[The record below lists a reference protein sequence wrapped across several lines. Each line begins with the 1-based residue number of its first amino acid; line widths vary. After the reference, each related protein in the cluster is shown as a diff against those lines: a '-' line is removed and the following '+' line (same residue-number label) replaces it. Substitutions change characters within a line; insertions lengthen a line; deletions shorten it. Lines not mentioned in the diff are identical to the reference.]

1 MTRVTHLFSSDLPA
15 GCALWF
21 LQGLRHCL
29 CSVSTDLR
37 ADQNDIDA
45 QNPYMPRCLRSLQVI
60 IEDELLS
67 DRGATLLWTVQRLP
81 ALTDLALRLDA
92 GFGVIHLDPV
102 SDTHAL
108 PRCQELAELRS
119 SSLTWL
125 CVTMIG
131 EPAVGGQAED
141 NTLQLV
147 GLPELRSFQLYGVKA
162 MPPAVNIDATSFG
175 GTPRLQALRLESV
188 EPLQLREGSLQE
200 LTTLTALTLCGCGL
214 RSVPADL
221 ATALGPTLCVLD
233 LSYND
238 QLQIDSTALACIVQC
253 SRLKTLGLFKPSIN
267 VWEGRLSNDVWQG
280 VAQHIGQEGY
290 VPAQFSCESLAQLV
304 RLPSV
309 FRKRHG
315 RDLSLLIDWKDY
327 VEVSYAS
334 GGVVNACL

>member
-1 MTRVTHLFSSDLPA
+1 
-15 GCALWF
+15 
-21 LQGLRHCL
+21 
-29 CSVSTDLR
+29 
-37 ADQNDIDA
+37 
-45 QNPYMPRCLRSLQVI
+45 MPRCLRCLQVI

-81 ALTDLALRLDA
+81 ALTDLALCLDA
-92 GFGVIHLDPV
+92 SFGVCRLDPV

-119 SSLTWL
+119 SSLTRL
-125 CVTMIG
+125 CMTMVDESVAG
-131 EPAVGGQAED
+131 HRAEVEM
-141 NTLQLV
+141 LQLI
-147 GLPELRSFQLYGVKA
+147 GLPALRTFQLHGVKA
-162 MPPAVNIDATSFG
+162 MLPAVNIDSTSFEG
-175 GTPRLQALRLESV
+175 APQLQDLRLQSV
-188 EPLQLREGSLQE
+188 EPLQLRAGSLQQ
-200 LTTLTALTLCGCGL
+200 LTALTALTLSGCGL

-221 ATALGPTLCVLD
+221 AAALGPTLCVLD
-233 LSYND
+233 LSFND

-253 SRLKTLGLFKPSIN
+253 SRLQTLGLFKPSIN